1 MSNKFPLVSIITP
14 VYNSQAFLPRLFYS
28 VKNQDYFNYE
38 HILIDDC
45 STDNSLQL
53 ISNLASKDNSVKCI
67 VNNTNRGPVVS
78 RNLGIQKAR
87 GKYIAFLDADD
98 YWLPNKLSIQ
108 TKFMEETNCVI
119 SFTDYRFISSDGSKI
134 GNCLRGPS
142 KVDWSLH
149 HMTRYLGCLTIM
161 INYDICSDFSF
172 PDVSSEIRAEDFIA
186 WSNIIKNYGPAIRCN
201 GDLARYAVIDNSRS
215 SNAIKNSV
223 SVWYVYRKI
232 EKINLIVSIFYF
244 IFYLLSTFIKRI
256 YYKPFLPSIAI
267 DKFTASNYFIKN
279 D

>member
-1 MSNKFPLVSIITP
+1 MSNEFPLVSIITP

-45 STDNSLQL
+45 SRDNSFSIMTSLAKNNDK
-53 ISNLASKDNSVKCI
+53 IIIVSNLMNQ
-67 VNNTNRGPVVS
+67 GPSYS
-78 RNLGIQKAR
+78 RNLAISKAR

-108 TKFMEETNCVI
+108 TRFMEETNCVI

-172 PDVSSEIRAEDFIA
+172 PDVSPEIRAEDFIA
-186 WSNIIKNYGPAIRCN
+186 WSNVIKNYGPAIRCN

-215 SNAIKNSV
+215 SNAIKSSV
-223 SVWYVYRKI
+223 SVWRVYRKI

-244 IFYLLSTFIKRI
+244 IFYLFSTFIKRI
-256 YYKPFLPSIAI
+256 YYKPYMPSIGI
-267 DKFTASNYFIKN
+267 DKSIASTYFIKN